1 MRPLEPR
8 GRAGHDPGHQVGA
21 AGGPD
26 RAHAQG
32 LQLEKKAKI
41 SQSLRSPLL
50 GPFPALRW
58 GKVGGVFTGNRTRVS
73 EYPAQRADHYT
84 MNSAQRAS
92 SQ

>member
-32 LQLEKKAKI
+32 LELEKKAKI
-41 SQSLRSPLL
+41 SQSLRRPLL
-50 GPFPALRW
+50 GPL
-58 GKVGGVFTGNRTRVS
+58 VS
-73 EYPAQRADHYT
+73 
-84 MNSAQRAS
+84 M
-92 SQ
+92 